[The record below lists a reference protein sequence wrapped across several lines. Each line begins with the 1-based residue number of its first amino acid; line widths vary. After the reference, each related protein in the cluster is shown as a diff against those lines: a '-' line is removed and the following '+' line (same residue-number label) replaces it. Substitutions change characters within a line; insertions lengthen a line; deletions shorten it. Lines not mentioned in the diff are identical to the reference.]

1 MAIQSITTEQRQSN
15 FEVLRI
21 IAMFLVMMVHANFM
35 SIDSPTSQEISDN
48 FLPSAMRIMLED
60 LSLLGVNIFVMISGW
75 FSIKTSIKG
84 LSGLL
89 FQVYYFGIGI
99 LLTLTLMGVEQLT
112 IGRVYQI
119 VLLHKSGWFVISYI
133 ILYLLSPALN
143 KFSEYAPKKEFR
155 TLLISYF
162 VLLMIF
168 GWIDWTAEIG
178 NGFSAVS
185 MIGMYLLARY
195 SRKYINFNHGGML
208 FFVCLLLNTTLS
220 VAKIRYNLPFI
231 IKSYDNPLIILGAWG
246 LIMYFSHMNI
256 KTSKII
262 NYIARST
269 FAVYLFHIYP
279 DVLDWF
285 CTICKELYLENT
297 GILCLMKM
305 GLFLLCIYAFSIIID
320 APRRLIWNGVWRLIG
335 KYIK

>member
-1 MAIQSITTEQRQSN
+1 MTIQSATTGPRQSN

-35 SIDSPTSQEISDN
+35 SINSPSTQEIRDN
-48 FLPSAMRIMLED
+48 ILPSAMRILLED

-75 FSIKTSIKG
+75 FSIKTTVKG

-99 LLTLTLMGVEQLT
+99 LLALTLMGGEQFT
-112 IGRVYQI
+112 VGRIYQI

-143 KFSEYAPKKEFR
+143 KFSEYATKKEFR

-168 GWIDWTAEIG
+168 GWIDWSAQIG
-178 NGFSAVS
+178 HGFSALS

-195 SRKYINFNHGGML
+195 SRKYINFNHGGLL
-208 FFVCLLLNTTLS
+208 FFVCLLLNTALS
-220 VAKIRYNLPFI
+220 IAKIRYDLPFL
-231 IKSYDNPLIILGAWG
+231 IKSYDNPLIILGAWS
-246 LIMYFSHMNI
+246 LIMYFSHIKI
-256 KTSKII
+256 KTSKIV

-279 DVLDWF
+279 DVLDCF
-285 CTICKELYLENT
+285 CAICKELYLDNT

-305 GLFLLCIYAFSIIID
+305 ALFLLCVFVFSIILD
-320 APRRLIWNGVWRLIG
+320 APRRLIWNGGWRLIG